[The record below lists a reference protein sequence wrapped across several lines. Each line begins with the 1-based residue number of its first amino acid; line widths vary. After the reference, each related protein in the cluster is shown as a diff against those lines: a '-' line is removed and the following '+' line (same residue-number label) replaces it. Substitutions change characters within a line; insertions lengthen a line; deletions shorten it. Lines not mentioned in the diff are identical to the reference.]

1 MIAVYNANYNLVGY
15 NDDNLNETAD
25 INADVPLYMSAR
37 NNYYITVYG
46 ACEDDVGE
54 YLLCTCKLDDD
65 NTDSCELQLSVAAR
79 GSIDY
84 PGDEDIYTFT
94 PLSSG
99 SYTFKTLGN
108 ADTIGIVYDEN
119 GNYMAFNDDC
129 SEENLNCEITV
140 ELTADKEYYFAVQHS
155 SVFMYG
161 IAYQAAV
168 ERSEDI

>member
-1 MIAVYNANYNLVGY
+1 MRMYRYICR
-15 NDDNLNETAD
+15 
-25 INADVPLYMSAR
+25 AR

-46 ACEDDVGE
+46 ACEDRCVGE

-65 NTDSCELQLSVAAR
+65 NTDSCELQLSVKAR

-99 SYTFKTLGN
+99 SYTFKTLGD

-119 GNYMAFNDDC
+119 GNYMAFKRVSC

-140 ELTADKEYYFAVQHS
+140 ELTADKEYYFAGAEHS
-155 SVFMYG
+155 SVFMPG
-161 IAYQAAV
+161 TAYQVAV
-168 ERSEDI
+168 ERSEDL